1 VFRIVKSGA
10 LICAT
15 AVLGFGVTAEAA
27 PAPQPGFGGP
37 VLAGICV
44 LDQQAVFNTSKVGLA
59 ATARY
64 KQLHDKAQTEANAE
78 EAKILADAKAL
89 QDQKLAPAQL
99 QQKQQQVIKRD
110 RDLRAK
116 ANKEGQDLEATRQ
129 NVVSRIAAAAQPIIN
144 QVYNQRKCGI
154 LVARSSVLATNP
166 AMDMTTAVVTGL
178 DAKITTIAF
187 DVTSAGKH

>member
-10 LICAT
+10 PICAT
-15 AVLGFGVTAEAA
+15 AVLGFGVTAEAV

>member
-1 VFRIVKSGA
+1 MFRIVKSGA